1 MFLSCS
7 KLSLFLCEFFPSKFN
22 SIPPYTRPIWTFPY
36 KDSRLR
42 SDITLIYPIFRYS
55 WDIYIYIDYLLSVLY
70 VFIINPSN
78 KKIRKIV
85 SFSNFEI
92 ILSIPWKNIAIAELS
107 LKFLFEISGSLVKQE
122 RIKREGDDTSNDI
135 GGTFSQDTMENV
147 QWCLRSSFP
156 YHILGEIENPD
167 FSLGCFSP
175 HDFTLADSSVICRC
189 LKLHRICRKR
199 FRVTL
204 KRTRNMKYVPKWYPD
219 LLACRG
225 HVCLFW
231 RGYHQR
237 KMLFLVVDSFTDLP
251 NKYFLDLLP
260 PRVLFGYLLRCIIL

>member
-1 MFLSCS
+1 M
-7 KLSLFLCEFFPSKFN
+7 
-22 SIPPYTRPIWTFPY
+22 
-36 KDSRLR
+36 
-42 SDITLIYPIFRYS
+42 
-55 WDIYIYIDYLLSVLY
+55 
-70 VFIINPSN
+70 
-78 KKIRKIV
+78 
-85 SFSNFEI
+85 
-92 ILSIPWKNIAIAELS
+92 
-107 LKFLFEISGSLVKQE
+107 KQE
-122 RIKREGDDTSNDI
+122 LFRIKRGEGSYI
-135 GGTFSQDTMENV
+135 QRILLEHSHWI
-147 QWCLRSSFP
+147 QWKMCNGVLRSSFP
-156 YHILGEIENPD
+156 YIWGEEETKIENPD

-260 PRVLFGYLLRCIIL
+260 PRVLFDYLYLQCIIL